1 MPDKTKAK
9 VSTAAFQYDGFFG
22 DPILGPRL
30 QPLFPLLYDALK
42 PWNIRPRDVK
52 IKNPT
57 AANDAMV
64 TYEMALGRLVLSVSH
79 AGFTFTVQNADW
91 SQSELVTQLVDTCWK
106 SVAKVLEIKAEHHE
120 LQIAMT
126 LVPEGKTAKDITQ
139 SFSVPWRLRPADE
152 LEMCGLILYTKHGSV
167 VVDKA
172 AANPQNIFVKIIHS
186 FDKDATLAEMLKV
199 LYDDEVWL
207 ASTLALGIE

>member
-22 DPILGPRL
+22 DPILGPGL
-30 QPLFPLLYDALK
+30 QPLYPILYDALK

-57 AANDAMV
+57 AANDAIV
-64 TYEMALGRLVLSVSH
+64 SYEMAFGRLVLNVSH
-79 AGFTFTVQNADW
+79 AGFTLTVQNADW
-91 SQSELVTQLVDTCWK
+91 GQAELVTQLVEACWK
-106 SVAKVLEIKAEHHE
+106 SVTKALEIKAKHHE

-126 LVPEGKTAKDITQ
+126 LVPEGKTLKDITQ
-139 SFSVPWRLRPADE
+139 PFSVPWRLRPADE
-152 LEMCGLILYTKHGSV
+152 LDMCGLILYTKHGSI

-172 AANPQNIFVKIIHS
+172 AANPQAIFVKVVHR
-186 FDKDATLAEMLKV
+186 FGENATFAEMLKA
-199 LYDDEVWL
+199 LYEDEGWL
-207 ASTLALGIE
+207 GNAMELEIE